1 MIFYEVEYIVYWFDY
16 WENIEGYDEKKL
28 LLFVI
33 WGLTGEICLK
43 IVIIVLSKF
52 LEFEFLEW
60 YLELIYYI

>member
-33 WGLTGEICLK
+33 WGLIGEICLK